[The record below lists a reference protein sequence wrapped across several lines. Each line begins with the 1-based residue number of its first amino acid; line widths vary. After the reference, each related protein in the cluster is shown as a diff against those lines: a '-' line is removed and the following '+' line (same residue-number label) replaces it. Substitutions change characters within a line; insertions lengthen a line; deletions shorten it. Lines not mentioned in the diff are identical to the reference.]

1 MVAICLMIIWETSSV
16 LFHKNDIYRYD
27 IATDTL
33 INLTNTPNLNEYNPH
48 WISDN
53 ALGVSL
59 KKIML

>member
-1 MVAICLMIIWETSSV
+1 M

-53 ALGVSL
+53 ALDISL